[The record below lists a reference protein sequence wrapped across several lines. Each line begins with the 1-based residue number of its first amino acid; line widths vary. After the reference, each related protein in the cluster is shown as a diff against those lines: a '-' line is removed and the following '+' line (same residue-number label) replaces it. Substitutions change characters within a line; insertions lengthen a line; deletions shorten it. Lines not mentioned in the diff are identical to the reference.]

1 MFLSVCGLLSI
12 GKRLSV
18 FGRLKFEGRQVF
30 PSKYLGYLQVFEKL
44 SEKLSGKRHE
54 R

>member
-1 MFLSVCGLLSI
+1 MGCVASVNVC
-12 GKRLSV
+12 V

-30 PSKYLGYLQVFEKL
+30 PSKCLEYLQVFEKL